1 VRPAVNL
8 ATIRKTGLRSVRC
21 GGIQCIFDRF
31 DDARVRPP
39 PKDVS
44 HRLVRKTLG
53 ALESDNRS
61 ESLAEARFDVL
72 RVHARDIHMVT
83 TIPEIRSGKT
93 DKPEIR
99 ATQAGKAETGLEDRV
114 RDALTKLDR
123 DRDLGWLARQADIPA
138 STLYENLK
146 RGIIAKTDVA
156 MKIADR
162 LGVSLDWLLTGRE
175 GDSGRKIGTQI
186 PVAAAGSPSRSDATR
201 RADLVQVPEI
211 DPSFGL
217 GAVFMDEAAAPEM
230 RTFSRGWL
238 RQITTT
244 PPDELYWAAGRGNS
258 MAPTIEDG
266 EPVLIDRRQQSPR
279 DADLIWAFAWGD
291 IGAIKRLRPMPDGSV
306 KILSDNPAVPP
317 ESAHGSEIHIFGRVV
332 AVVKNL

>member
-1 VRPAVNL
+1 
-8 ATIRKTGLRSVRC
+8 
-21 GGIQCIFDRF
+21 
-31 DDARVRPP
+31 
-39 PKDVS
+39 
-44 HRLVRKTLG
+44 
-53 ALESDNRS
+53 
-61 ESLAEARFDVL
+61 
-72 RVHARDIHMVT
+72 MVT
-83 TIPEIRSGKT
+83 TNPTVRSNELDT
-93 DKPEIR
+93 N
-99 ATQAGKAETGLEDRV
+99 
-114 RDALTKLDR
+114 TKLRSQVGDSNNLVADR
-123 DRDLGWLARQADIPA
+123 IKERLHALGPGRDVPWLSRAAGIPA
-138 STLYENLK
+138 STLYDNLK
-146 RGIIAKTDVA
+146 RGIGKPEHAVAIARALDVS
-156 MKIADR
+156 I
-162 LGVSLDWLLTGRE
+162 DWLLTG
-175 GDSGRKIGTQI
+175 SGSERS
-186 PVAAAGSPSRSDATR
+186 AGPSTTNFDRPPASSTTR
-201 RADLVQVPEI
+201 DLVQVPEI

>member
-1 VRPAVNL
+1 
-8 ATIRKTGLRSVRC
+8 
-21 GGIQCIFDRF
+21 
-31 DDARVRPP
+31 
-39 PKDVS
+39 
-44 HRLVRKTLG
+44 
-53 ALESDNRS
+53 
-61 ESLAEARFDVL
+61 
-72 RVHARDIHMVT
+72 MVT
-83 TIPEIRSGKT
+83 ANPTVRSNELDKDSKIRSQAA
-93 DKPEIR
+93 DSNNLVAERIR
-99 ATQAGKAETGLEDRV
+99 ERLHALGPN
-114 RDALTKLDR
+114 RDVP
-123 DRDLGWLARQADIPA
+123 WLARAAEMSA
-138 STLYENLK
+138 STLYDNLK
-146 RGIIAKTDVA
+146 RGIGKPEHAVAIARALDVS
-156 MKIADR
+156 
-162 LGVSLDWLLTGRE
+162 VDWLLTGR
-175 GDSGRKIGTQI
+175 G
-186 PVAAAGSPSRSDATR
+186 PNPSAPSSATKFDQPP
-201 RADLVQVPEI
+201 AISSKDLVQVPEI

-230 RTFSRGWL
+230 RTFSRAWL